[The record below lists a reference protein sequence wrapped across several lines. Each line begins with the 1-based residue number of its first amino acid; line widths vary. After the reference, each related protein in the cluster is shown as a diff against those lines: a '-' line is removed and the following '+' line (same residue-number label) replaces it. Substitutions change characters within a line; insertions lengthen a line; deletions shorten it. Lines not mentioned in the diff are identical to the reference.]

1 MALEEDAGANIFRQ
15 AAQMALNSSQDHIG
29 QQERCSHAANLIIV
43 HFLECAAYLVLC
55 CVLVAR
61 ANLESRAS
69 SLHGLSSVL

>member
-43 HFLECAAYLVLC
+43 HFLE
-55 CVLVAR
+55 
-61 ANLESRAS
+61 
-69 SLHGLSSVL
+69 